1 MSSFPAAMKL
11 EPSVADIIV
20 YQVMLILF
28 GVELGTY
35 CVATYLLGSRGVKQS
50 RPRQYL
56 LLALTTLLASC
67 TTTMAFSMRIASQ
80 RFSTSPANSAASE
93 RITLLLVSN
102 IAGVVNFI
110 ISDAIVVWR
119 AWVLWH
125 EERVAKSILASCMV
139 ATVVLGLSSL
149 ALSCL
154 AIFNPGYSP
163 VNNNYMMCI
172 PLLITNL
179 VATSAIGIRAWQH
192 RRDTGALLGVKRRR
206 TSVERIMLLLFES
219 GVLYCSLWIV
229 IILSS
234 QGTLKPTVEKSIL
247 ELAIIISALYPTLV
261 VILVSLGKSQAET
274 SLDLRSGMVTV
285 QGMTDLEA
293 GLDPMRFRMSRPQTT
308 SVRISEVDG
317 DNDSSH
323 IILPVSSSASMNL
336 EKHA

>member
-1 MSSFPAAMKL
+1 MSSFPAAMKP

-56 LLALTTLLASC
+56 LLALTTLL
-67 TTTMAFSMRIASQ
+67 
-80 RFSTSPANSAASE
+80 RFSSSPANSAASE
-93 RITLLLVSN
+93 RITLMLVSN

-110 ISDAIVVWR
+110 ISDAVVVWR

-125 EERVAKSILASCMV
+125 EEL
-139 ATVVLGLSSL
+139 LGLSSL

-179 VATSAIGIRAWQH
+179 VATSSIGIRAWQH
-192 RRDTGALLGVKRRR
+192 RRDMGALLGVKRRR

-229 IILSS
+229 IILSG

-247 ELAIIISALYPTLV
+247 ELAIIIS
-261 VILVSLGKSQAET
+261 VSD
-274 SLDLRSGMVTV
+274 DLI
-285 QGMTDLEA
+285 
-293 GLDPMRFRMSRPQTT
+293 PF
-308 SVRISEVDG
+308 
-317 DNDSSH
+317 
-323 IILPVSSSASMNL
+323 
-336 EKHA
+336 